1 MVVLVV
7 GLEFVINNQIGNQ
20 PENLNLKN
28 EVFVNVEDSQ
38 NFENQKLIVVETVN
52 SKSNLAQDD
61 SNTPT
66 TLRKMGNRFIDL
78 ENPEN
83 VFTRNEVRMVS
94 NNQGILNNQRVIII

>member
-1 MVVLVV
+1 MIVLVV
-7 GLEFVINNQIGNQ
+7 GLEFVINNQIENQ

-28 EVFVNVEDSQ
+28 EVFVNVKDSQ
-38 NFENQKLIVVETVN
+38 KFENQKLIVVETV
-52 SKSNLAQDD
+52 STKRNLAQDD

-66 TLRKMGNRFIDL
+66 TLRKMGNRFVDL